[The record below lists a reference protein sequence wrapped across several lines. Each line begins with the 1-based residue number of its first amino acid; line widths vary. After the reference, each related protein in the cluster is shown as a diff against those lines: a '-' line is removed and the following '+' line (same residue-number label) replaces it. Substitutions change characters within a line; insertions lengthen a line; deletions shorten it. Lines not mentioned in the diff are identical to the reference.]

1 MEYNKHNLKVY
12 ENSRYVGKWKNGIF
26 YSDDKGGNEMNYFV
40 FEFGDREGYHEFD
53 TKEEAVKFITENGC
67 CDDFTVIEG
76 RELKPTIELK

>member
-1 MEYNKHNLKVY
+1 MNKH
-12 ENSRYVGKWKNGIF
+12 
-26 YSDDKGGNEMNYFV
+26 YFV